1 VNHPKMINMGSVHDV
16 MQTFAYKEIR
26 AHFRDHDGWECQK
39 VPSPGTRD
47 EVFFIT
53 REVRGKKEVVA
64 LAVSFDEEPA
74 VAALA
79 AVSAGHKGRN
89 ALKAQY
95 LLVPKAADVS
105 AVPKEIQIL
114 SMNAFGFVEGKLVW
128 LTKKKNAKHYAQPE
142 APAKTE
148 AAVPACEPHAA

>member
-1 VNHPKMINMGSVHDV
+1 MINMGSAQDI
-16 MQTFAYKEIR
+16 MQTFANKEIR
-26 AHFRDHDGWECQK
+26 AQFRDHDGWECKQ

-47 EVFFIT
+47 AVFFLS
-53 REVRGKKEVVA
+53 RDVRGKKETVA
-64 LAVSFDEEPA
+64 LAVSFDEEPS
-74 VAALA
+74 VTTLA

-105 AVPKEIQIL
+105 AVPKEIQVL

-128 LTKKKNAKHYAQPE
+128 LTKKKNAKHYVQPE
-142 APAKTE
+142 EPAKAE

>member
-1 VNHPKMINMGSVHDV
+1 MINMGSAQDI

-26 AHFRDHDGWECQK
+26 AQFRDHEGWECRQ

-47 EVFFIT
+47 TMFFLS
-53 REVRGKKEVVA
+53 RNVRGRKETVA
-64 LAVSFDEEPA
+64 LAVSFDEEPS
-74 VAALA
+74 VTALA

-89 ALKAQY
+89 ALRAQY

-105 AVPKEIQIL
+105 AVPKEIHVL

-128 LTKKKNAKHYAQPE
+128 LTRKKNAKHYAQPE
-142 APAKTE
+142 EPAKAE
-148 AAVPACEPHAA
+148 SAVPACEPHAA

>member
-1 VNHPKMINMGSVHDV
+1 MINMGSAQDI
-16 MQTFAYKEIR
+16 MQTFANKEIR
-26 AHFRDHDGWECQK
+26 AQFRDHDGWECKQ

-47 EVFFIT
+47 AVFFLS
-53 REVRGKKEVVA
+53 REVRGKKETVA
-64 LAVSFDEEPA
+64 LAVSFDEEPS
-74 VAALA
+74 VTALA

-114 SMNAFGFVEGKLVW
+114 FMDAFGFVEGKLIW
-128 LTKKKNAKHYAQPE
+128 LTKKKNAKRYQQPE
-142 APAKTE
+142 EPAKAE